1 MKDLLRS
8 VPLFADLL
16 ESDLDALVEGI
27 ESVTLDKGEL
37 LFAEGDVGDRAYVI
51 TGGEVEIFKTTGGK
65 EVLLAVRAE
74 GTLIGEMALLDAAP
88 RTASV
93 RARSPVT
100 MLAIGKE
107 RLDRLLESSA
117 TASRSL
123 FRLMLVRWRENEARL
138 RQSERMAQLG
148 TLTAGLAHELN
159 NPAAAVRR
167 GADQLRQ
174 ALVDYAAKL
183 AALTATGIDP
193 ADDERLTKLLTGHRE
208 EGRQLDALGRSDL
221 EEELEDHLDAM
232 GVEEPWRLVPDL
244 VDAGITGTEVDEI
257 RADLGDDAAGV
268 VLRAVAAVTGAF
280 GLLHEVEEG
289 ASRLSAIVGALKS
302 YSYLDQ
308 APVQEI
314 DVTAGIDDTL
324 LILKFKLKD
333 IEVHRDYA
341 TDLPIIAA
349 FGSELNQVW
358 TNLIDNAADALS
370 DSDVAEPVITLRTS
384 AEEGEVFVEVED
396 NGPGIP
402 EDIQD
407 RIFDAF
413 FTTKPPGSGTGLGLD
428 ISYSIVVDK
437 HRGDLTVDSEPGRT
451 VFRVALPIER
461 KD

>member
-27 ESVTLDKGEL
+27 EPVTLDTGEL

-65 EVLLAVRAE
+65 EVLLAVRGE
-74 GTLIGEMALLDAAP
+74 GTLIGEMALLEAAP

-107 RLDRLLESSA
+107 RLDELLESSA
-117 TASRSL
+117 AASRSL
-123 FRLMLVRWRENEARL
+123 FRLMLLRWRENEARL

-159 NPAAAVRR
+159 NPAAAVHR
-167 GADQLRQ
+167 GAAQLRV
-174 ALVDYAAKL
+174 ALVEYSARL
-183 AALTATGIDP
+183 AALPAAGLDP
-193 ADDERLTKLLTGHRE
+193 ASDERLAKLLTGERE
-208 EGRQLDALGRSDL
+208 EAEPLDAMARSDL
-221 EEELEDHLDAM
+221 EEEVEDHLDAL
-232 GVEEPWRLVPDL
+232 GVVEAGKLAPDL
-244 VDAGITGTEVDEI
+244 VDAGITGSEVDEI
-257 RADLGDDAAGV
+257 RADLGDDTAAIM
-268 VLRAVAAVTGAF
+268 LRAVAAATEAF

-333 IEVHRDYA
+333 IEVRRDYA
-341 TDLPIIAA
+341 KDLPVIEA

-370 DSDVAEPVITLRTS
+370 DPAVANPVITLRTS
-384 AEEGEVFVEVED
+384 AEDGAVVVEVED

-451 VFRVALPIER
+451 VFRVALPVER
-461 KD
+461 QD